1 MSKAIDVVV
10 KNDFSFS
17 QAKVI
22 IAKLKEQ
29 WGQIKSWSVPQLQK
43 LGKLLKDLNVE
54 DLKFLSKEQFQVQ
67 GLFKFYLLG
76 SLSGNNLSTCWELPT
91 FLSEAWRKI
100 SLSDLCIILTGY

>member
-1 MSKAIDVVV
+1 MSKAIDALV

-17 QAKVI
+17 QAKII

-54 DLKFLSKEQFQVQ
+54 DLKFLSKEQFQVY
-67 GLFKFYLLG
+67 GFFFLIFISY
-76 SLSGNNLSTCWELPT
+76 NLYQATISQLAVNYQL
-91 FLSEAWRKI
+91 FLSEA
-100 SLSDLCIILTGY
+100 

>member
-1 MSKAIDVVV
+1 MSKAIDALV

-17 QAKVI
+17 QAKII

-67 GLFKFYLLG
+67 VFFLKV
-76 SLSGNNLSTCWELPT
+76 SSPRQQSGNNLSTCCELPT
-91 FLSEAWRKI
+91 LFK
-100 SLSDLCIILTGY
+100 

>member
-1 MSKAIDVVV
+1 MSKAIDALV

-17 QAKVI
+17 QAKII

-43 LGKLLKDLNVE
+43 LGQLLKDVNVE

-67 GLFKFYLLG
+67 VFLHFHLLG
-76 SLSGNNLSTCWELPT
+76 SLSDNNLSPCCELPT
-91 FLSEAWRKI
+91 LFN
-100 SLSDLCIILTGY
+100 

>member
-1 MSKAIDVVV
+1 MSKAIDALV

-17 QAKVI
+17 QAKII

-67 GLFKFYLLG
+67 GFFFFNFHLL
-76 SLSGNNLSTCWELPT
+76 
-91 FLSEAWRKI
+91 
-100 SLSDLCIILTGY
+100 

>member
-1 MSKAIDVVV
+1 MSKAIDALV

-17 QAKVI
+17 QAKII

-54 DLKFLSKEQFQVQ
+54 DLKFLSKEQFQVKVFF
-67 GLFKFYLLG
+67 LKFHLLG
-76 SLSGNNLSTCWELPT
+76 SNQATISLLAVNYQL
-91 FLSEAWRKI
+91 FLSEA
-100 SLSDLCIILTGY
+100 

>member
-1 MSKAIDVVV
+1 MSKAIDALV

-17 QAKVI
+17 QAKII

-67 GLFKFYLLG
+67 VFFFEVSSPRISIRQQSLNLL
-76 SLSGNNLSTCWELPT
+76 
-91 FLSEAWRKI
+91 
-100 SLSDLCIILTGY
+100 

>member
-1 MSKAIDVVV
+1 MSKAIDALV

-29 WGQIKSWSVPQLQK
+29 WGQFKSWSVPQLQK

-54 DLKFLSKEQFQVQ
+54 DLKFLSKEQFQV
-67 GLFKFYLLG
+67 GF
-76 SLSGNNLSTCWELPT
+76 
-91 FLSEAWRKI
+91 I
-100 SLSDLCIILTGY
+100 

>member
-1 MSKAIDVVV
+1 MSKAIDALV

-17 QAKVI
+17 QAKII

-67 GLFKFYLLG
+67 VFFKV
-76 SLSGNNLSTCWELPT
+76 SSPRQQSGNNLSTCCELPT
-91 FLSEAWRKI
+91 LFK
-100 SLSDLCIILTGY
+100 

>member
-1 MSKAIDVVV
+1 MSKAIDALV

-17 QAKVI
+17 QAKII

-43 LGKLLKDLNVE
+43 LGQLLKDLNVE

-67 GLFKFYLLG
+67 VFLYFHLLG
-76 SLSGNNLSTCWELPT
+76 SLSDNNLSPCCELPT
-91 FLSEAWRKI
+91 LFN
-100 SLSDLCIILTGY
+100 

>member
-1 MSKAIDVVV
+1 MSKAIDALV

-17 QAKVI
+17 QAKII

-29 WGQIKSWSVPQLQK
+29 WGQIKTWSVPQLQK

-67 GLFKFYLLG
+67 VFLKVSSPRISIRQQSLNLL
-76 SLSGNNLSTCWELPT
+76 
-91 FLSEAWRKI
+91 
-100 SLSDLCIILTGY
+100 